1 MNTSIS
7 KLETFVLTAA
17 LLVGGAALTATF
29 AAPTVSV
36 PPFVYTGRIV
46 NYEGASYDSVAAKKA
61 EIRARKD
68 GKLIARSSI
77 AALDGDTS
85 ANYTLVIPMSSDASA
100 TDVAQKGDK
109 LTFEIDAG
117 TGEFYTETNAFVAV
131 GSPGRTA
138 TVNVRVAACTKVE
151 GVADEYVNAIMTYI
165 EDEGLTDEK
174 YATYDP
180 NADWDG
186 DGVSNYDEYLAGTDP
201 FNAKDAGLKIISW
214 EAVPENANVMALT
227 FLPGRNRAYSA
238 IRRAPDSSDPFTVTP
253 HQTSPIVNGTQHN
266 YFITGNEDPTTRVLY
281 LLKVGDAS
289 LYRLR
294 LE

>member
-7 KLETFVLTAA
+7 KFETLALTAA
-17 LLVGGAALTATF
+17 LLVGGAALTA
-29 AAPTVSV
+29 AHGAPTVSV

-46 NYEGASYDSVAAKKA
+46 NYEGDSYDSVATKKA
-61 EIRARKD
+61 EIRARKN
-68 GKLIARSSI
+68 GKLIARSTI
-77 AALDGDTS
+77 AALEGDTS
-85 ANYTLVIPMSSDASA
+85 ANYTLVIPMSTDSSA
-100 TDVAQKGDK
+100 TDAAYKGDK
-109 LTFEIDAG
+109 LTFEIAADSSS
-117 TGEFYTETNAFVAV
+117 EVYTETNAFVAV
-131 GSPGRTA
+131 GNPGRTA
-138 TVNVRVAACTKVE
+138 VVNVRVAKCTKVE
-151 GVADEYVNAIMTYI
+151 GVADDYIDALMTYI
-165 EDEGLTDEK
+165 AEEGLADK
-174 YATYDP
+174 YPTYDP

-186 DGVSNYDEYLAGTDP
+186 DGVSNYNEYLAGTNPLD
-201 FNAKDAGLKIISW
+201 KEDSLKILTW
-214 EAVPENANVMALT
+214 EAVAENKNVMALT

-266 YFITGNEDPTTRVLY
+266 YFITGSEDPQVRVLY

>member
-7 KLETFVLTAA
+7 KLETLVLIAA
-17 LLVGGAALTATF
+17 LLVGGAALTVAHG
-29 AAPTVSV
+29 APTVSV

-46 NYEGASYDSVAAKKA
+46 NYEGDSYAVTAKKA
-61 EIRARKD
+61 EIRARKN
-68 GKLIARSSI
+68 GKLIARSTI
-77 AALDGDTS
+77 AQLSGDTS
-85 ANYTLVIPMSSDASA
+85 ANYTLVIPMSNDDTA
-100 TDVAQKGDK
+100 TDAAKKGDK
-109 LTFEIDAG
+109 LTFEIAAD
-117 TGEFYTETNAFVAV
+117 TNDIYTETNAFVAV
-131 GSPGRTA
+131 GNPGRTA
-138 TVNVRVAACTKVE
+138 VVNVRVAKCTNDW
-151 GVADEYVNAIMTYI
+151 GVADEYIDAIMDYVNS
-165 EDEGLTDEK
+165 DDWDGYK
-174 YATYDP
+174 YTAYDP
-180 NADWDG
+180 NDDWDD

-201 FNAKDAGLKIISW
+201 FSKADAGLKILAW
-214 EAVPENANVMALT
+214 ETVAENKNVMALR

-266 YFITGNEDPTTRVLY
+266 YYVTGSEDPQERTIY